1 MQLYT
6 EVGQDHVCWPAP
18 LEVVYQALG
27 GAKVP
32 ELTPKLPHLG
42 LSEILFMSTVMSIPR
57 VERPWG
63 IVTWM
68 SEVFGLSRPSLY
80 NLTTRIQ
87 HRLTVGEEAE
97 THEVATPL
105 VASYRLE
112 RTVLT
117 AAFPGKVALRPM
129 QAVLSEAFDES
140 RSVGWLSGLLNDA
153 GRQAGEVLAGIDT
166 SPLGAVIVARD
177 ETFFQGTPI
186 LLVIDPMST
195 TILLTQASPD
205 RQADTWGLALLSAQ
219 EQGAKIAGLVE
230 DMARMYPKSQDEIG
244 LKVDVQKDTWH
255 IAPRRHPDG
264 AQVLR
269 DLERSA
275 FRATKQVLALEKKL
289 RKAWDEALFLEQ
301 YIPAVATEE
310 RRYAQ
315 HAAFAQVLDHLCDT
329 LEIVDWRSGE
339 IRDAPTAQ
347 WYLEETLTQMATI
360 DHHRIQQWYKTLRN
374 HQHQLLTAL
383 DWLNATLEALRLDIA
398 QHCPTAELA
407 QHFERTV
414 ARAWRLQQALIN
426 GHQRFLPLA
435 QLAQTAVDD
444 MIYAMPQRKQLAQQ
458 LTQRLDAA
466 CRTSS
471 LIECVNGLLKQ
482 CLHNRRSFPNL
493 DALQR
498 YLNLFTLW
506 HNMRTYQRGKR
517 QGQSPYQLAGIETDE
532 PDWLALLGFPPS

>member
-1 MQLYT
+1 MRLYT
-6 EVGQDHVCWPAP
+6 EVSQDHVCWPAP
-18 LEVVYQALG
+18 LEPVYQALG
-27 GAKVP
+27 GARAP
-32 ELTPKLPHLG
+32 ELAPKLPHLG
-42 LSEILFMSTVMSIPR
+42 LSDILFMSTVMSIPR
-57 VERPWG
+57 ESRPWG

-68 SEVFGLSRPSLY
+68 AEVFGLSRPGLY

-87 HRLTVGEEAE
+87 HQLTVGAEAE
-97 THEVATPL
+97 TTEVAAPA
-105 VASYRLE
+105 VASYRME

-140 RSVGWLSGLLNDA
+140 RSVGWLSELLNDA
-153 GRQAGEVLAGIDT
+153 GRQAGEVLAQIDT

-219 EQGAKIAGLVE
+219 ERGAQIAGLVE

-244 LKVDVQKDTWH
+244 LEVKVQKDTWH
-255 IAPRRHPDG
+255 IERDG
-264 AQVLR
+264 SQVLR

-275 FRATKQVLALEKKL
+275 FRATKQVMALEKKL
-289 RKAWDEALFLEQ
+289 CKAWDETLFLEK

-310 RRYAQ
+310 RRYDQ
-315 HAAFAQVLDHLCDT
+315 HAAFAQVLDHFCDA

-339 IRDAPTAQ
+339 VRDSATAQ
-347 WYLEETLTQMATI
+347 WYLEETLATMATI
-360 DHHRIQQWYKTLRN
+360 DYYRVQKWYTTLRN

-383 DWLNATLEALRLDIA
+383 DWLNTALEPLRTDLR

-407 QHFERTV
+407 QHFERTI

-426 GHQRFLPLA
+426 GHQRFHSLHQQAQEALA
-435 QLAQTAVDD
+435 T
-444 MIYAMPQRKQLAQQ
+444 MIYGMPVREQLAQQ
-458 LTQRLDAA
+458 LTQQLDAA

-482 CLHNRRSFPNL
+482 CLHNRRAFPNL

-506 HNMRTYQRGKR
+506 HNMRVYQRGKR
-517 QGQSPYQLAGIETDE
+517 QGLSPYQIAGIQTDDT
-532 PDWLALLGFPPS
+532 DWLALLGFPTA